1 MCVYVKANME
11 MTEVL
16 SFHQAAVLSSPP
28 RQNGANQLA
37 RYEGHIYILH
47 ALPTQHLLKTK
58 VEESPESALKSQK
71 LSCSQQT
78 KRAETSE
85 HP

>member
-28 RQNGANQLA
+28 RQDGANQLA
-37 RYEGHIYILH
+37 RYEGHIYITCSAHTTL
-47 ALPTQHLLKTK
+47 AQNQGGREPRVSIKKSKTFLQPAN
-58 VEESPESALKSQK
+58 EAS
-71 LSCSQQT
+71 
-78 KRAETSE
+78 
-85 HP
+85 